1 MLRSKL
7 LRYLSI
13 EEQSVTRTAVEPL
26 PGCRP
31 KPGPQHQ
38 DFSFFVASFPAIAAY
53 VTYDKSRPAEI
64 PCAENFS
71 SFNLQR

>member
-1 MLRSKL
+1 MLRSKP
-7 LRYLSI
+7 LRYLSF

-31 KPGPQHQ
+31 KAGPQHQ
-38 DFSFFVASFPAIAAY
+38 DFSFSSPPFWPIAAY